1 MVLVAL
7 TQRVR
12 TLVCLAPEQ
21 NILVPPL
28 VMRMLRVRALVP
40 IDNSLTV
47 TSTPTCRVDQTST
60 PTCRVDHTSNTARMG
75 WKRGAKHETTRSYTE
90 TVRVCGLAQCSSTSL
105 HACMNTDQ
113 SRYEHTR
120 RIRRHSV
127 AAAIPPI
134 HRRISRRTRLQPAA
148 VGSPLHVGRPTGVFH
163 HHHGG
168 S

>member
-1 MVLVAL
+1 MVLVAPTRRL
-7 TQRVR
+7 R

-21 NILVPPL
+21 NIRVPPL

-90 TVRVCGLAQCSSTSL
+90 TVRACALAQCAVRARTLVHIGDKSNGT
-105 HACMNTDQ
+105 
-113 SRYEHTR
+113 
-120 RIRRHSV
+120 IRLFG
-127 AAAIPPI
+127 
-134 HRRISRRTRLQPAA
+134 SRRTHSTTIPTQIFWRPHRQVPCPPPLKRHPLRQPQQ
-148 VGSPLHVGRPTGVFH
+148 VLPK
-163 HHHGG
+163 
-168 S
+168 

>member
-40 IDNSLTV
+40 IDNSLTA
-47 TSTPTCRVDQTST
+47 TST

-75 WKRGAKHETTRSYTE
+75 WKRGAKHETTRS
-90 TVRVCGLAQCSSTSL
+90 
-105 HACMNTDQ
+105 
-113 SRYEHTR
+113 
-120 RIRRHSV
+120 
-127 AAAIPPI
+127 
-134 HRRISRRTRLQPAA
+134 
-148 VGSPLHVGRPTGVFH
+148 
-163 HHHGG
+163 
-168 S
+168 